1 MDKKDAI
8 NIFSRGF
15 AQFMDRKGY
24 ALKDVAKILG
34 ITEQSVFAFRA
45 GDSLPSFEKVFTL
58 IENGMTLEEIFGTEL
73 TKKRED
79 FSNSS
84 NKINAFNSPEF
95 REEVVKIIADFIAK
109 KTQSQTKA

>member
-1 MDKKDAI
+1 
-8 NIFSRGF
+8 
-15 AQFMDRKGY
+15 
-24 ALKDVAKILG
+24 
-34 ITEQSVFAFRA
+34 
-45 GDSLPSFEKVFTL
+45 
-58 IENGMTLEEIFGTEL
+58 MTLEEIFGTEL